1 MGKNRPRVLSYHLS
15 LPKVHTSSV
24 PGYLPESAS
33 RKLGLQHFE
42 FL

>member
-1 MGKNRPRVLSYHLS
+1 MGKNRPHVLSGHPS

-24 PGYLPESAS
+24 PGYLLAYVL

-42 FL
+42 FP